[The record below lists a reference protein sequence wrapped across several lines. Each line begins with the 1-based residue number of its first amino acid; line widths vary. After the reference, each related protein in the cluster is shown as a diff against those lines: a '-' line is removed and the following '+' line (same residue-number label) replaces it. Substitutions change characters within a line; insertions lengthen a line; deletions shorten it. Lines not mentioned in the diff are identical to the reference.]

1 MIGLNRKNADN
12 RMAGIHGISNWA
24 KKNAKAVL
32 SRYILFSAYFTYDED
47 TK

>member
-1 MIGLNRKNADN
+1 MIGLNWKNADN

-24 KKNAKAVL
+24 KNAKAVL
-32 SRYILFSAYFTYDED
+32 SRYILFSAYFTYDEG